1 MLRLDNVT
9 HEDGVAAI
17 GDDAKEEWMVD
28 MQTWW
33 ATVQDVF
40 TASCSGSLGPFF
52 VNLKERKRRCLQ
64 RIQSPHGYHWFLMC
78 DEL

>member
-1 MLRLDNVT
+1 MLRFDNMA
-9 HEDGVAAI
+9 HEDGKARI
-17 GDDAKEEWMVD
+17 GDDEEEEWVIHVES
-28 MQTWW
+28 WW

-40 TASCSGSLGPFF
+40 TASYSGSLGPFF